1 MSEAIRKET
10 EERMKKSLE
19 ALRHD
24 LQSVR
29 TGRATPALL
38 DGIRVDYYGSPVPLK
53 QIATVSAPE
62 PRLLVVQPY
71 DKSSLGD
78 VEKAIQKADLGL
90 NPGNDGQ
97 IIRIPIPPLTDERRQ
112 ELVRKVKKTGE
123 EYKVSIRN
131 IRRDSNEELKSL
143 EKSKE
148 ASEDEMHR
156 GQSEVQKLTDSYIEK
171 IDELLSTKEKEIMES

>member
-19 ALRHD
+19 ALRQD

-38 DGIRVDYYGSPVPLK
+38 DGVRVDYYGSPVPLK

-78 VEKAIQKADLGL
+78 VEKGIQKADLGL
-90 NPGNDGQ
+90 NPSNDGQ

-112 ELVRKVKKTGE
+112 ELARKVKKTGE

-131 IRRDSNEELKSL
+131 IRRDANEELRRL
-143 EKSKE
+143 EKDKK
-148 ASEDEMHR
+148 ASEDETRR
-156 GQSEVQKLTDSYIEK
+156 GQSDIQKLTDNHIEK
-171 IDELLSTKEKEIMES
+171 IDELLETKEKEIMES

>member
-19 ALRHD
+19 ALRQD

-38 DGIRVDYYGSPVPLK
+38 DGVRVEYYGSPVPLK

-78 VEKAIQKADLGL
+78 VEKGIQKADLGL
-90 NPGNDGQ
+90 NPSNDGQ

-112 ELVRKVKKTGE
+112 ELARKVKKTGE

-131 IRRDSNEELKSL
+131 IRRDANEELKAL
-143 EKSKE
+143 EKDKK
-148 ASEDEMHR
+148 ASEDETRR
-156 GQSEVQKLTDSYIEK
+156 GQTEIQKLTDDHVKK
-171 IDELLSTKEKEIMES
+171 IDELLGVKEKEIMES